1 MSFPSV
7 AAVAAERDY
16 DLNALTQD
24 QAAEVLTEAVRRD
37 CPEAV
42 AYLHHL
48 SHLAQ
53 RSEGEGVPWNEDP
66 NSVLGKQLI
75 RIHAS
80 DAVRPLVEKHFCHGE
95 RLTFVNCCGGKVGG
109 QKPKDEDLLILQI
122 HSQAGPIAY
131 ADC

>member
-7 AAVAAERDY
+7 ATVAAERGY
-16 DLNALTQD
+16 DLGTLTGA
-24 QAAEVLTEAVRRD
+24 QAEEVLVEAIRRD

-42 AYLHHL
+42 KYLHRL
-48 SHLAQ
+48 SHVAQ
-53 RSEGEGVPWNEDP
+53 QSAGIGAPWNEDP
-66 NSVLGKQLI
+66 NSMLGKQLI

>member
-7 AAVAAERDY
+7 TAVAAERGY
-16 DLNALTQD
+16 NLATLTK
-24 QAAEVLTEAVRRD
+24 AEAEEVLVEAVRRD

-42 AYLHHL
+42 AYLHRL

-53 RSEGEGVPWNEDP
+53 HANNEGVPWNEDP
-66 NSVLGKQLI
+66 NSPLGKQLI

-80 DAVRPLVEKHFCHGE
+80 DAVRPIVSKHFCHGE
-95 RLTFVNCCGGKVGG
+95 QLTFVNCCGGKVGG

>member
-7 AAVAAERDY
+7 AAVAAEKGFN
-16 DLNALTQD
+16 LAALTGM
-24 QAAEVLTEAVRRD
+24 QAEEVLVEAVRRD

-53 RSEGEGVPWNEDP
+53 HSDDKGVPWNEDP

-80 DAVRPLVEKHFCHGE
+80 DAVRPLAEKYFCHGE

-109 QKPKDEDLLILQI
+109 QKPKDEDLQILQI
-122 HSQAGPIAY
+122 HSQSGPIAY

>member
-7 AAVAAERDY
+7 AAVAAEKGY
-16 DLNALTQD
+16 DLANLTGA
-24 QAAEVLTEAVRRD
+24 QAEEVLKEAVRRD

-42 AYLHHL
+42 GYLHRL
-48 SHLAQ
+48 SHAAQ
-53 RSEGEGVPWNEDP
+53 RSGNKGISWNENP
-66 NSVLGKQLI
+66 NSKLGKQLI

-80 DAVRPLVEKHFCHGE
+80 DAVRPLVEQYFCHGE

-109 QKPKDEDLLILQI
+109 EKPKEKDLLILQI